1 MSIQVPR
8 CRICHRRLKS
18 SAAITKGA
26 GKHCLRKERGTAC
39 KAPKQRI
46 GAAQV
51 NTDPDQLEFA
61 FAARALPTEPRRSTG
76 GAHD

>member
-8 CRICHRRLKS
+8 CRICNRRLKS

-26 GKHCLRKERGTAC
+26 GKHCLRKERGGTG
-39 KAPKQRI
+39 KAPRQKV

-51 NTDPDQLEFA
+51 KADPDQLEFTFSA
-61 FAARALPTEPRRSTG
+61 HAMSTELPRSHRRT
-76 GAHD
+76 